1 MAEIPSDIASSAAQ
15 AGYQARAVEGER
27 ASRRSSLRNA
37 TERQIKAVDEA
48 DTTVETDDADS
59 RVYTNAEGSGS
70 QGRPFDE
77 SATETEESET
87 DTPKEGLTKD
97 DDGHMHLDLQA

>member
-1 MAEIPSDIASSAAQ
+1 MAEIPADIASSAAQ

-27 ASRRSSLRNA
+27 AARRTSRRSA

-70 QGRPFDE
+70 QGRPFDD
-77 SATETEESET
+77 SATETDEPET
-87 DTPKEGLTKD
+87 DAPQDGIVTD
-97 DDGHMHLDLQA
+97 DDGHMHLDVQA